1 MMLFMLISRTRT
13 DLSKE
18 EFEHLGELAKNFY
31 ANIPE
36 GVTLH
41 NDWAAV
47 DGSRTFALIEA
58 DNESVIEEMQ
68 LPFRPYVDIEI
79 VSVRKLSGWEVS

>member
-1 MMLFMLISRTRT
+1 MLFMLISRTKT
-13 DLSKE
+13 DLSKD
-18 EFEHLGELAKNFY
+18 EFAQLGELAKDFY
-31 ANIPE
+31 ANIPN

-41 NDWAAV
+41 NDWAAT

-79 VSVRKLSGWEVS
+79 VSVRKLSGWEIS

>member
-1 MMLFMLISRTRT
+1 MLFMLVSKTKT
-13 DLSKE
+13 DLSME
-18 EFEHLGELAKNFY
+18 EFAHLGELAKNFY
-31 ANIPE
+31 ANVPE

-41 NDWAAV
+41 NDWAAI

-58 DNESVIEEMQ
+58 DNESVIEEIQ
-68 LPFRPYVDIEI
+68 LPFRPHVDIEI